1 MGMDPPQVEDSK
13 RPDFLKGKIMG
24 QIRKTLLVLAGLT
37 MVLFMMPSCARQAA
51 SPKKPD
57 DTAKVDPSAG
67 SEKDQVQHKVLSF
80 NLEGFTEKGEKK
92 WDVNGKC
99 AEAISATE
107 VRIDDIV
114 AKAYGDDAEATI
126 TADRGIYNKE
136 KNNVRL
142 EQNVKATIR
151 NAGGIAE
158 GPSSQPPNQ
167 SLSSDIAKET
177 VKKKKDT
184 VITCDGDVRFDYE
197 DNVAYF
203 NKNVTVVTED
213 GTIIADIITVY
224 LNPETKKL
232 KEIVA
237 EGSVK
242 ILKEGNTIYSQKA
255 TYIEAQKKIILTGK
269 PKIVISAEGG
279 VETDFLGGTKLGGD
293 AKTAQ
298 AGK

>member
-1 MGMDPPQVEDSK
+1 MAKLSK
-13 RPDFLKGKIMG
+13 TIF
-24 QIRKTLLVLAGLT
+24 VLAGLT
-37 MVLFMMPSCARQAA
+37 AALFMMPSCARQTPPKDKIESA
-51 SPKKPD
+51 SQ
-57 DTAKVDPSAG
+57 TEGSAG
-67 SEKDQVQHKVLSF
+67 AGQDDVQHKVLSF
-80 NLEGFTEKGEKK
+80 NLEGFTEKGSKK

-99 AEAISATE
+99 AEAISQTE

-126 TADRGIYNKE
+126 TADTGIYNKE

-151 NAGGIAE
+151 NAGGLAE
-158 GPSSQPPNQ
+158 GDADASRMQEDPG
-167 SLSSDIAKET
+167 DAKDET

-213 GTIIADIITVY
+213 GTIIADRITVH
-224 LNPETKKL
+224 LDPDTKKL
-232 KEIVA
+232 KEIIA
-237 EGSVK
+237 EGHVK
-242 ILKEGNTIYSQKA
+242 ILKEGNTIYSQRA

-279 VETDFLGGTKLGGD
+279 VETDFFGGTKLGGGN
-293 AKTAQ
+293 KTSAP
-298 AGK
+298 GN